1 MFLSVFVVRRE
12 LLYVSTSFRI
22 CQELF
27 SSFIKFFC
35 AVLRSGRFR
44 RSSHNSIKIPHIISF
59 VKNFFRFLQISL
71 CFLLFCAVLPDSL
84 AIIPPERSF
93 VKHYFQIFSKSK
105 LLFIRIQFRPIC
117 AHLYFRGTHFSAPT
131 HYC

>member
-1 MFLSVFVVRRE
+1 LFLSVFVVRRE

-59 VKNFFRFLQISL
+59 VKNFFQVFTNFFVFSL
-71 CFLLFCAVLPDSL
+71 VLRRPPGQLGYNTTGTFICQALFSN
-84 AIIPPERSF
+84 I
-93 VKHYFQIFSKSK
+93 FQI
-105 LLFIRIQFRPIC
+105 
-117 AHLYFRGTHFSAPT
+117 
-131 HYC
+131 